1 MILCGQPRSGSLT
14 RKIVFVFSPATLSYS
29 VTRWFFEPQALSTS
43 EEPTMRTTK
52 KTAEK
57 QESLEKQLWSAADK
71 LRKNIDAAEY
81 KHKESAIC

>member
-1 MILCGQPRSGSLT
+1 
-14 RKIVFVFSPATLSYS
+14 
-29 VTRWFFEPQALSTS
+29 
-43 EEPTMRTTK
+43 MRTTK